1 MGSAYKKNYSP
12 VQDSQATQ
20 AAQVESARLAVLNGA
35 GIEGL
40 ATDTAEF
47 LTSQGLN
54 IVEIS
59 NADRHD
65 YDKSRLI
72 VHSQNYPYTIR
83 YLTDMLGLTDGQVLR
98 PVYPLPDIDVAVVLG
113 WDWANSGGP

>member
-1 MGSAYKKNYSP
+1 
-12 VQDSQATQ
+12 VQDPQATG
-20 AAQVESARLAVLNGA
+20 AAQVENARLSILNGA

-83 YLTDMLGLTDGQVLR
+83 YLTEMLGLTDGQVLR

-113 WDWANSGGP
+113 WDWANGDRP